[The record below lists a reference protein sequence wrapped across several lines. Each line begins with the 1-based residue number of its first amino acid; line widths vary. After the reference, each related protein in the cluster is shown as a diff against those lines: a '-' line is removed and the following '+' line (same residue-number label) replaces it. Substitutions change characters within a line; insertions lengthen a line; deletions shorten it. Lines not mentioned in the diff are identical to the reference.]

1 MIILEFDPGGKKHR
15 NGAAI
20 WRAGSKP
27 VSKSFDCVDTT
38 LDWFERELGEDHPTA
53 AGIDTLLC
61 WQTGPGGLR
70 EPDRRLQAKYRAV
83 RSSIVAPNSLYG
95 SMAIQGMAMAIRL
108 RKNWPDI
115 KLNETH
121 PKVLYFAQ
129 TNRKY
134 NFCDDL
140 VRWLCEREECFVDWT
155 PANEHEWDALISAW
169 ATYKGISGKWIT
181 DLMPPARDPLFPA
194 GPGPATYF
202 WPPDVSNAG
211 L

>member
-121 PKVLYFAQ
+121 PKVISPKPTASTIFATIWSAGSARGKNVSSTGHRQ
-129 TNRKY
+129 TNTNGTR
-134 NFCDDL
+134 
-140 VRWLCEREECFVDWT
+140 
-155 PANEHEWDALISAW
+155 
-169 ATYKGISGKWIT
+169 
-181 DLMPPARDPLFPA
+181 
-194 GPGPATYF
+194 
-202 WPPDVSNAG
+202 
-211 L
+211 